1 MDGGS
6 FELGA
11 PPGWREEMALKAN
24 KGIRNDTLITSYVT
38 RKVGHNGPKANVL
51 RVLSDRF
58 GYTQFKSELQGK
70 AVEAACQG
78 KTSPVWLFLTEDI
91 RIAYAP
97 LNHDYSASYGKNL
110 RVGS

>member
-1 MDGGS
+1 MDGGY

-38 RKVGHNGPKANVL
+38 RKVVLNGPKANVL

-70 AVEAACQG
+70 AVEAVCQG
-78 KTSPVWLFLTEDI
+78 KTSLIWLFLTEDI
-91 RIAYAP
+91 RIAYVP
-97 LNHDYSASYGKNL
+97 LNHDYLASYG
-110 RVGS
+110 